1 MKLQIKEALD
11 SSIPSWLKDT
21 IKKNRGWYAKT
32 GPSGDLIMAS
42 RTQFGN
48 VGNLDLN
55 TTIYHEL
62 PVPKTSREFNQIM
75 DSEDKVA
82 VMRGTD
88 ERGDE
93 FVYAA
98 RVNNPKIDF
107 GGRNKKYASDVPV
120 KYLLNMITDF
130 GYLEVSPDV
139 VDLRKSRRSNKPM
152 DRDRSAAE
160 MGRYGYDKSGYEKTG
175 LKKYKD
181 ILGEMG
187 LEQYDSILEDGFET
201 YDTLNS
207 MLRQFR
213 NEPDKILDIRNMTN
227 QFLDTLRQ
235 LQLDYKNTAEDNAD
249 PEIRQRYARYAR
261 ERAKPDILHLRKI
274 VREMKQYLDNEIMG

>member
-11 SSIPSWLKDT
+11 SSIPGWLKDT
-21 IKKNRGWYAKT
+21 IKTTRGWYGKT
-32 GPSGDLIMAS
+32 GPSGEYISAP

-55 TTIYHEL
+55 TTLYHEL

-88 ERGDE
+88 ERGKE

-139 VDLRKSRRSNKPM
+139 VDLRQSRRSNKPA
-152 DRDRSAAE
+152 DRNRDRMDS
-160 MGRYGYDKSGYEKTG
+160 YGYDKSGYPKTG
-175 LKKYKD
+175 LDKYKN

-187 LEQYDSILEDGFET
+187 LQQYESILEDGFET

-207 MLRQFR
+207 MLRKFR

-227 QFLDTLRQ
+227 RFLDTLRQ
-235 LQLDYKNTAEDNAD
+235 LQLDYRNTAEDEAD
-249 PEIRQRYARYAR
+249 PELRQRYARYAR

>member
-11 SSIPSWLKDT
+11 SSIPSWLRDAIETNK
-21 IKKNRGWYAKT
+21 GWYGKT
-32 GPSGDLIMAS
+32 GPSGEYINAV

-82 VMRGTD
+82 VMRGKD

-107 GGRNKKYASDVPV
+107 GGRNKKYASDIPV

-139 VDLRKSRRSNKPM
+139 VDLRRSRRSNKPV
-152 DRDRSAAE
+152 DRNRDRMDS
-160 MGRYGYDKSGYEKTG
+160 YGYDKSGYQKTG
-175 LKKYKD
+175 LEKYKD
-181 ILGEMG
+181 MIGEMG
-187 LEQYDSILEDGFET
+187 LSQYDSILEDGFET

-207 MLRQFR
+207 MVRQFR
-213 NEPDKILDIRNMTN
+213 NEPDKLLDINNFTS
-227 QFLDTLRQ
+227 QFLQTLRH
-235 LQLDYKNTAEDNAD
+235 LQREYQ
-249 PEIRQRYARYAR
+249 EINVDDDESEIKKSYAKYARGH
-261 ERAKPDILHLRKI
+261 AKSYLLQLRKI
-274 VREMKQYLDNEIMG
+274 VREMKSYLDNEIMR

>member
-1 MKLQIKEALD
+1 MKLQIREALD

-21 IKKNRGWYAKT
+21 IETSKGWFGKM
-32 GPSGDLIMAS
+32 GPSGNFNSAPRS
-42 RTQFGN
+42 TFGN
-48 VGNLDLN
+48 VSNLDLN

-62 PVPKTSREFNQIM
+62 PIPRTSREFNQIM

-88 ERGDE
+88 ERGNE

-139 VDLRKSRRSNKPM
+139 VDLRQSRSSNKPV
-152 DRDRSAAE
+152 DRNRDR
-160 MGRYGYDKSGYEKTG
+160 MDTYGYDKSGYEKTD

-181 ILGEMG
+181 MLGEMG
-187 LEQYDSILEDGFET
+187 LQQYDSILEDGFET

-213 NEPDKILDIRNMTN
+213 NEPDKILDIKNMTN
-227 QFLDTLRQ
+227 NFLDTLRN
-235 LQLDYKNTAEDNAD
+235 LQLAYKDSNYETNPNYKN
-249 PEIRQRYARYAR
+249 YARGH
-261 ERAKPDILHLRKI
+261 AKSYILQLKRI
-274 VREMKQYLDNEIMG
+274 VREMKQYLDNEIMR